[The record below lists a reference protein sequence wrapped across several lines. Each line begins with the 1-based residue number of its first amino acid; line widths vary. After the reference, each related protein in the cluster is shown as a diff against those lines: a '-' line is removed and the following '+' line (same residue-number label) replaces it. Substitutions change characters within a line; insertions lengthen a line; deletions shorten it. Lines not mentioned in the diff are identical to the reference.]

1 MRSIFSRQIPSTST
15 PGSWIILS
23 ATPSTTSKKRKALDE
38 PTTAAAPPTKK
49 TAGSTQSREHRI
61 ENEIAGPSTS
71 KDSPTLTEQALIP
84 EKRLRRHETTIMS
97 LLTAN
102 ARSTPPSVSKSSL
115 LWHVPTELLLL
126 IASELDQESLR
137 VLSQTCR
144 RLLDVAATR
153 YLENAG
159 INGTIDT
166 DWRMLSDK
174 DCEML
179 LVWRRTDS
187 FKMPKVIWF
196 SGSHC
201 TGDRQFRAL
210 SIFFDSLRG
219 LEPVDR
225 VYLCF
230 YQGPAQ
236 ASLALYSCLE
246 SILGSGCQGLH
257 CYGGPYRGRRTTPN
271 DPDTPCVN
279 NLRALRIDSPLLFT
293 HSLRNAPLQ
302 RLTLIN
308 TALTP
313 DDWTELF
320 ASLILPHLTVLE
332 VGAECPI
339 PILVKFLLK
348 HRVRNLRIAPRNHSM
363 TVPFTA
369 KLRPRLRAPVPSL
382 AVLDGQ
388 AEVIKKLMRHIDVP
402 GSLQHLTVRLCGLN
416 NHRLLLQELLDCA
429 ENFAELEELRVM
441 VGSENDEQTVYAV
454 PDDER
459 TCSAR
464 NLVLQPSRPT
474 TNPNIIAYCAPWMRA
489 FPQAQ
494 TLWLSECSSLS
505 GDELLSLF
513 RAFSPLEEDLCVNV
527 LKALTEDSHDEL
539 DVK

>member
-1 MRSIFSRQIPSTST
+1 MLPAVNHEQRWQHSDDGHQRVGRMLNLSGNDRKAIAGVTKLAQNAPPQSSMRSIFSCQIPSTST

-126 IASELDQESLR
+126 ITSELDQESLR

-179 LVWRRTDS
+179 LVWRCTDS

-196 SGSHC
+196 SGLHC
-201 TGDRQFRAL
+201 TGDHQFRAL

-271 DPDTPCVN
+271 DPDTP
-279 NLRALRIDSPLLFT
+279 
-293 HSLRNAPLQ
+293 LRNAPLQ

-441 VGSENDEQTVYAV
+441 KS
-454 PDDER
+454 
-459 TCSAR
+459 S
-464 NLVLQPSRPT
+464 SPT
-474 TNPNIIAYCAPWMRA
+474 
-489 FPQAQ
+489 
-494 TLWLSECSSLS
+494 
-505 GDELLSLF
+505 
-513 RAFSPLEEDLCVNV
+513 
-527 LKALTEDSHDEL
+527 LKANDKLQYHCVLCAL
-539 DVK
+539 DVSISTSSNILAE

>member
-61 ENEIAGPSTS
+61 ENEIDT
-71 KDSPTLTEQALIP
+71 
-84 EKRLRRHETTIMS
+84 ETTIMS

-153 YLENAG
+153 YLENVG
-159 INGTIDT
+159 INGTIDM

-187 FKMPKVIWF
+187 FKMPKNQWIGYT
-196 SGSHC
+196 SASTKDLPRLLSPC
-201 TGDRQFRAL
+201 TPAWKAYSDQVA
-210 SIFFDSLRG
+210 
-219 LEPVDR
+219 R
-225 VYLCF
+225 VYIVMV
-230 YQGPAQ
+230 GRTV
-236 ASLALYSCLE
+236 E
-246 SILGSGCQGLH
+246 DELH
-257 CYGGPYRGRRTTPN
+257 PTTRTP
-271 DPDTPCVN
+271 
-279 NLRALRIDSPLLFT
+279 
-293 HSLRNAPLQ
+293 HLRNAPLQ

-308 TALTP
+308 TALMP
-313 DDWTELF
+313 DNWTELF

-348 HRVRNLRIAPRNHSM
+348 HRVQNLRIAPRNHSM

-369 KLRPRLRAPVPSL
+369 KLRPCLRAPVPSL

-388 AEVIKKLMRHIDVP
+388 AEVIKKLMCHIDVP
-402 GSLQHLTVRLCGLN
+402 GSLQYLTVRLCGLN

-505 GDELLSLF
+505 SDELLSLF
-513 RAFSPLEEDLCVNV
+513 RAFSLLEEDLCVNV
-527 LKALTEDSHDEL
+527 LKALTEDSHDKL